1 MAGKTEY
8 MREYMKKRRQDPEF
22 KQKQKEYQRKYIA
35 KQKAIV
41 EAVKQVNE
49 NYAEKEEVK
58 PVDMK
63 MEFIKLLLTF
73 DLSADVKAQV
83 LYQISK
89 TD

>member
-1 MAGKTEY
+1 
-8 MREYMKKRRQDPEF
+8 MREYMRKRRLDPVF
-22 KQKQKEYQRKYIA
+22 KEKQYEYQRRYNERKYGG
-35 KQKAIV
+35 V
-41 EAVKQVNE
+41 EVKV
-49 NYAEKEEVK
+49 EEVK

>member
-1 MAGKTEY
+1 MSDKSNY
-8 MREYMKKRRQDPEF
+8 MREYMKKRREDPEF
-22 KQKQKEYQRKYIA
+22 KRKQAEYQRKYVA
-35 KQKAIV
+35 KQKAII

-49 NYAEKEEVK
+49 NYAEKPEVK

-63 MEFIKLLLTF
+63 MEFIKMMLSV

-83 LYQISK
+83 LYEISK